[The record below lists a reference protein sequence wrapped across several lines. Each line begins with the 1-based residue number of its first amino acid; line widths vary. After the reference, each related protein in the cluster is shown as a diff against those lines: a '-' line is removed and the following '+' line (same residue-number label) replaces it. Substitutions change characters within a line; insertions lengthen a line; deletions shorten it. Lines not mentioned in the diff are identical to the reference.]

1 MDKLGKHPTEDTEM
15 PSIFRR
21 GARTRR
27 RLFTA
32 WLPVLTLLA
41 AGLVLAGC
49 GQSAPGAVDQIIEDI
64 VSQAAFDMIQQE
76 ANNPNFTLLDLRTPE
91 EIAEGYIE
99 GADNIDFYDE
109 DFREQLDQL
118 DKNRKYVIYCR
129 SGGRSGKTRDI
140 MRELGFTEV
149 YNALGGIIEWRAVG
163 LPVVV
168 P

>member
-1 MDKLGKHPTEDTEM
+1 M

-21 GARTRR
+21 GARMRR
-27 RLFTA
+27 RLPA
-32 WLPVLTLLA
+32 ARLPLLAVLIA

-49 GQSAPGAVDQIIEDI
+49 GQSTPATIDQVIEDI
-64 VSQAAFDMIQQE
+64 EIQAAFEMIQQE

-91 EIAEGYIE
+91 EIADGYIE

-109 DFREQLDQL
+109 DFREQLDEL
-118 DKNRKYVIYCR
+118 DKGRKYVIYCR
-129 SGGRSGKTRDI
+129 SGGRSGKTREM

-149 YNALGGIIEWRAVG
+149 YNTLGGINEWRAAG